1 MTVTTK
7 TFNLDREADG
17 GYLPTVILSIPET
30 HLNCMWK
37 NRRWYKWDSVGE
49 TYYSTPH
56 ACDFSRNLTDTDSEN
71 NAHGI
76 ISLCDGKVTF
86 WRGGAFVEVDLYG
99 LDFEKTANVQY
110 LGEIIAHN
118 ALRVHEAFKAKYPA
132 TKSSHTTTFS
142 V

>member
-1 MTVTTK
+1 MTIATK
-7 TFNLDREADG
+7 TFNVDREAEA
-17 GYLPTVILSIPET
+17 GYLPTVTLSIPDT
-30 HLNCMWK
+30 DLKYMWK
-37 NRRWYKWDSVGE
+37 NGRWYQWSTEDD
-49 TYYSTPH
+49 TYYSTSYV
-56 ACDFSRNLTDTDSEN
+56 CDFSRSLTDTFSES

-76 ISLCDGKVTF
+76 LNPTDGKVTF
-86 WRGGAFVEVDLYG
+86 WRGQAFVEIDIHG
-99 LDFEKTANVQY
+99 LDFEKTANVHY